1 VNTVHHQ
8 QSDSEYS
15 SPLIVNTVHYP
26 SEYSSPSIVNTVHPR
41 RSLEDQLEDHKEDQ
55 ATQAATI
62 VDHPAASNEQRSSK
76 KQKQKRAIDWS
87 RIEGTP
93 EQIEA
98 LKLWDTYKRAKRS
111 PVLEMTLQSMIKKH
125 GDRLA
130 ENIEHSIANGW
141 SGCFE
146 AKKQTTNNGV
156 SKDEAIGIFLDL
168 VRLSRNDVAKA
179 VEKAVSDQKIIA
191 AVKKAGIGKGTEWIT
206 TIGQVE
212 GAILQAE
219 QNKFVAAYIT
229 A

>member
-1 VNTVHHQ
+1 VSTEHQ
-8 QSDSEYS
+8 TSVYS
-15 SPLIVNTVHYP
+15 APKKIK
-26 SEYSSPSIVNTVHPR
+26 
-41 RSLEDQLEDHKEDQ
+41 EDQLEDQKEDQ
-55 ATQAATI
+55 ATDAAPI
-62 VDHPAASNEQRSSK
+62 VSPLAIKNESPIRK
-76 KQKQKRAIDWS
+76 KQKQKREINWS

-98 LKLWDTYKRAKRS
+98 LKVWDTYKRAKRS
-111 PVLEMTLQSMIKKH
+111 PVLEMTLQGMIKKH

-146 AKKQTTNNGV
+146 AKKQMTNNGV

-168 VRLSRNDVAKA
+168 VRLSRNDVSKA

-219 QNKFVAAYIT
+219 QNKFVAAYLT